1 MSVRNAGKAIREA
14 RIKAG
19 LTQEKLSDGIC
30 STLSLSRIE
39 NCTAGVSPSTF
50 HALMSRAGAECEA
63 FPTFASRTDFD
74 CFYTLKRARF
84 YLEAWQFEDAYHQ
97 LMSVQDMNWADNRF
111 YYQEWLLLQY
121 RIQFHNHSQEH
132 EYLYDLLTEAFLI
145 SYPEF
150 NIDMINSLLLST
162 VELEILIGLAQECY
176 YLGQTDRCG
185 YLCAQ
190 IESYL
195 QNIQFTTLEK
205 EHFLAQNAIVYT
217 KYLLA
222 QKDYVKALEVADK
235 NRHQMVINN
244 DSPFLYELTFLTG
257 LCYYHNSDIE
267 KFYSLFLASFYAS
280 HAINSCYATT
290 IIQYVK
296 EVLHYPLHTD
306 VLSFNQIPYGFYP
319 VNLIENVSLLHDGIY
334 DTDSFSIIYIGD
346 IIRELRME
354 QKLSQQTLCQGLCSK
369 SKLSKIENNYLQPN
383 ISLAEALLQRLGLCE
398 RVFTFWGTK
407 QENDFHEIKFKLIQN
422 WRPEAKHAINDFDV
436 LISCVDKKN
445 PIQLQYCLYEK
456 ALIEK
461 NPDIRIILLVDA
473 LRITLPDFSF
483 SHINDYRY
491 SWVEFSLINSICWA
505 YSNSNS
511 PYLGIRY
518 YYFVLEYIQHSNT
531 DILLQ
536 DTLFP
541 VTIAFFTN
549 ALYSANNYDEL
560 LDLIKDYE
568 APYMKQ
574 ALPNL
579 GISFFYY
586 CQSLGECDSKHK
598 AIRYANYACALNELL
613 ELQKNS
619 YLLKKYLYD
628 DFGITLN

>member
-190 IESYL
+190 IEFYL
-195 QNIQFTTLEK
+195 QNSQFTTLEK
-205 EHFLAQNAIVYT
+205 ERFLAQNAIVYT

-222 QKDYVKALEVADK
+222 QKDYEKALEVADQ
-235 NRHQMVINN
+235 NRHQMVIN
-244 DSPFLYELTFLTG
+244 SETSLFYELTFLTSLG
-257 LCYYHNSDIE
+257 YYYIGDID
-267 KFYSLFLASFYAS
+267 KFSHYFHVVFYSC
-280 HAINSCYATT
+280 HAIKSNYATL
-290 IIQYVK
+290 IKNYVIK
-296 EVLHYPLHTD
+296 HLTVSLDDDLLHLEEIPFINYPFQKNKD
-306 VLSFNQIPYGFYP
+306 A
-319 VNLIENVSLLHDGIY
+319 SLLHDGIF
-334 DTDSFSIIYIGD
+334 DSCSTTIMYLGD
-346 IIRELRME
+346 LIHELRIE
-354 QKLSQQTLCQGLCSK
+354 QKVSQHILCQGLCSK
-369 SKLSKIENNYLQPN
+369 SKLSKIENNYLQPD
-383 ISLAEALLQRLGLCE
+383 ITLARALLQRLGYSD
-398 RVFTFWGTK
+398 RVFTFWGDDREHQINTFQTRIRTK
-407 QENDFHEIKFKLIQN
+407 VYVSPEKNLYYYNQLESLISPDNKLEQQQLLLHKLHFNTSSQEK
-422 WRPEAKHAINDFDV
+422 V
-436 LISCVDKKN
+436 LIA
-445 PIQLQYCLYEK
+445 YK
-456 ALIEK
+456 ALH
-461 NPDIRIILLVDA
+461 
-473 LRITLPDFSF
+473 ITLPDFEF
-483 SHINDYRY
+483 THIMQYRL
-491 SWVEFSLINSICWA
+491 SWTELTLLNIICINSDNNYITLIN
-505 YSNSNS
+505 YN
-511 PYLGIRY
+511 YL
-518 YYFVLEYIQHSNT
+518 LEYFRQNNLDFIYT
-531 DILLQ
+531 R
-536 DTLFP
+536 TLFP
-541 VTIAFFTN
+541 ITISHFIQSLYLQKHYSEILSLKNTFTHP
-549 ALYSANNYDEL
+549 ALYHSIL
-560 LDLIKDYE
+560 F
-568 APYMKQ
+568 
-574 ALPNL
+574 L
-579 GISFFYY
+579 GNILGYY
-586 CQSLGECDSKHK
+586 CQVLGESGNMPT
-598 AIRYANYACALNELL
+598 AIQYSNYAYGIIELT
-613 ELQKNS
+613 ELHMNAEP
-619 YLLKKYLYD
+619 LKKFLYD
-628 DFGITLN
+628 DFHIKLNF